1 MRADH
6 VFIREG
12 WLERGDCAG
21 ATQQCLM
28 ATGCQVT
35 SADLALH
42 NPNPSHSLAIHLRP
56 EPSPEPCH
64 LTTTDACPRRPP
76 PRQPGNVILFPDAP
90 DSFAR
95 AKLHLTFDC
104 RCCPGA
110 VVCAPCTK
118 LLGPEAC
125 PHAAPGHPGYC
136 IKVCDCIN
144 ENSFTAIGGGPGV
157 FADGEPAGSMNW
169 RNRQSGF
176 CSLPL
181 TCYNFSYTTR
191 RVALPD
197 GTPIQ
202 PNWDLYKKWRA
213 LPHRPSPPVVA
224 AVSSL
229 ATSAL
234 FHPDPRLARSLTTC
248 PPRRAEARTG
258 TARTMRM
265 RTIPYQ
271 PWPRGGRRA
280 SMRLC
285 PHPMSID
292 R

>member
-1 MRADH
+1 MLCKKREKTTFRTGRVDWIRLVVRRAARIVDMPATSFRAAAPIDDVVKAVALGRIGAVQKWLDGGGKPNTIIDADGGTLLMLSANSGH
-6 VFIREG
+6 VRVAELLLKHGAAVDFRDG
-12 WLERGDCAG
+12 FGGTALMFAAG
-21 ATQQCLM
+21 LGHAH
-28 ATGCQVT
+28 V
-35 SADLALH
+35 
-42 NPNPSHSLAIHLRP
+42 
-56 EPSPEPCH
+56 
-64 LTTTDACPRRPP
+64 
-76 PRQPGNVILFPDAP
+76 
-90 DSFAR
+90 
-95 AKLHLTFDC
+95 LHLLLQH
-104 RCCPGA
+104 GA
-110 VVCAPCTK
+110 V
-118 LLGPEAC
+118 
-125 PHAAPGHPGYC
+125 
-136 IKVCDCIN
+136 
-144 ENSFTAIGGGPGV
+144 
-157 FADGEPAGSMNW
+157 NW

-213 LPHRPSPPVVA
+213 LPHKPSPPVVA

-265 RTIPYQ
+265 RTSPYQ

>member
-1 MRADH
+1 M
-6 VFIREG
+6 
-12 WLERGDCAG
+12 
-21 ATQQCLM
+21 
-28 ATGCQVT
+28 
-35 SADLALH
+35 
-42 NPNPSHSLAIHLRP
+42 
-56 EPSPEPCH
+56 PSP
-64 LTTTDACPRRPP
+64 PP

-144 ENSFTAIGGGPGV
+144 ENSFTAIGGGAGV
-157 FADGEPAGSMNW
+157 SADGEPAGSMNW

-229 ATSAL
+229 AR
-234 FHPDPRLARSLTTC
+234 HPPFSTHRPAPRSLTHHLPTAQGGGEDRHSSHHADEDESL
-248 PPRRAEARTG
+248 PAVAPGRAQGLDAPLP
-258 TARTMRM
+258 A
-265 RTIPYQ
+265 P
-271 PWPRGGRRA
+271 
-280 SMRLC
+280 
-285 PHPMSID
+285 D
-292 R
+292 VD

>member
-1 MRADH
+1 
-6 VFIREG
+6 
-12 WLERGDCAG
+12 
-21 ATQQCLM
+21 M
-28 ATGCQVT
+28 ATGC
-35 SADLALH
+35 
-42 NPNPSHSLAIHLRP
+42 
-56 EPSPEPCH
+56 
-64 LTTTDACPRRPP
+64 
-76 PRQPGNVILFPDAP
+76 QPGNVILFPDAP

-144 ENSFTAIGGGPGV
+144 ENSFTAIGGGAGV
-157 FADGEPAGSMNW
+157 SADGEPAGSMNW

-202 PNWDLYKKWRA
+202 PNWDLYKKW
-213 LPHRPSPPVVA
+213 
-224 AVSSL
+224 
-229 ATSAL
+229 
-234 FHPDPRLARSLTTC
+234 
-248 PPRRAEARTG
+248 AEARTG

-265 RTIPYQ
+265 RTSPYQ